1 MGKTKAID
9 VANKNNIATMIIYK
23 KSNNY
28 IDIVFSDKWYD
39 LFI

>member
-1 MGKTKAID
+1 MGKSKAIE

-23 KSNNY
+23 KANND